1 MTGSSEAWRVIPLL
15 DYVLVSTV
23 LLAIGIYGLVSKGN
37 ALRLFF
43 AIEIVVNSANLNLV
57 AFSRYLSPVNIEGQT
72 FALFSIAIAAA
83 EAAVG
88 LAIIIVTFRLNK
100 EVDVFKL
107 RKLKH

>member
-1 MTGSSEAWRVIPLL
+1 MIPLL
-15 DYVLVSTV
+15 YYVIVSII
-23 LLAIGIYGLVSKGN
+23 LFGIGIYGLVSKGN

-43 AIEIVVNSANLNLV
+43 AIEIVINAANLNLV
-57 AFSRYLSPVNIEGQT
+57 AFSRYLAPAANLEGQT

-88 LAIIIVTFRLNK
+88 LGIIMVTFRLNK
-100 EVDVFKL
+100 EIDVFKL

>member
-1 MTGSSEAWRVIPLL
+1 MSKELIALV
-15 DYVLVSTV
+15 DYFIVSTI
-23 LLAIGIYGLVSKGN
+23 LLAIGIYGLVAKGN

-43 AIEIVVNSANLNLV
+43 AIEIVVNAANLNLV
-57 AFSRYLSPVNIEGQT
+57 AFSHYLAPANAIGQT

-88 LAIIIVTFRLNK
+88 LAIVVVVFRLHKN
-100 EVDVFKL
+100 VDVFKL

>member
-1 MTGSSEAWRVIPLL
+1 MIPLL
-15 DYVLVSTV
+15 YYVIVSTI
-23 LLAIGIYGLVSKGN
+23 LFSIGIYGLVSKGN

-43 AIEIVVNSANLNLV
+43 AIEIVINSANLNLV
-57 AFSRYLSPVNIEGQT
+57 AFSRYISPANLEGQT
-72 FALFSIAIAAA
+72 FALFSIAVAAA

-88 LAIIIVTFRLNK
+88 LAIIMVTFRLNK

>member
-1 MTGSSEAWRVIPLL
+1 LIPLL
-15 DYVLVSTV
+15 YYVLVSTI
-23 LLAIGIYGLVSKGN
+23 LFAIGIYGLVSKGN

-43 AIEIVVNSANLNLV
+43 AIEIVINSANLNLV
-57 AFSRYLSPVNIEGQT
+57 AFSQYLSPVNLDGQT

-88 LAIIIVTFRLNK
+88 LAIIMVTFRLHK
-100 EVDVFKL
+100 DVDVFKL

>member
-1 MTGSSEAWRVIPLL
+1 MIPLL
-15 DYVLVSTV
+15 DYLIVSAVLFS
-23 LLAIGIYGLVSKGN
+23 IGVYGLVSKGN

-43 AIEIVVNSANLNLV
+43 AIEIVINAANLNLV
-57 AFSRYLSPVNIEGQT
+57 AFSRYLTPVNAEGQT

-88 LAIIIVTFRLNK
+88 LAIIMITFRLNK

-107 RKLKH
+107 RKLKN

>member
-1 MTGSSEAWRVIPLL
+1 VTKKMIPLL
-15 DYVLVSTV
+15 DYVIVSSI
-23 LLAIGIYGLVSKGN
+23 LFAIGVYGLVSKGN

-43 AIEIVVNSANLNLV
+43 AIEIVINSANLNLV
-57 AFSRYLSPVNIEGQT
+57 AFSRYLVPANIEGQT

-107 RKLKH
+107 RRLRH